1 MTIVIKFS
9 ILILRGEIKKMDYEN
24 WQLIIMDETKEL
36 ENKINKLGTYL
47 EKQNEPDP
55 LLVIQYSAMVTYFT
69 MLETRISE
77 FDKGDR

>member
-1 MTIVIKFS
+1 
-9 ILILRGEIKKMDYEN
+9 MDYEN
-24 WQLIIMDETKEL
+24 WQLRIMDEAKEL

-55 LLVIQYSAMVTYFT
+55 LLVIQYSTMVTYFT
-69 MLETRISE
+69 ILETRISE

>member
-1 MTIVIKFS
+1 
-9 ILILRGEIKKMDYEN
+9 MDYEN

>member
-1 MTIVIKFS
+1 
-9 ILILRGEIKKMDYEN
+9 MDYEN
-24 WQLIIMDETKEL
+24 WQFRIMDEAKEL

-55 LLVIQYSAMVTYFT
+55 LLVIQYSTMVTYFT
-69 MLETRISE
+69 ILETRISE